1 MTPGLENGPLPQA
14 APRTILRPAEVITRE
29 DWPSETAIRSVHV
42 VRIGGAGMSA
52 VARLALESGLA
63 VSGSDSQDG
72 QFIAPLRAAGARIGI
87 GFDAALLADDVD
99 LVIVSTAVRA
109 DNPEVRAARERG
121 IPVIH
126 RAAALAGLL
135 ADRELIAV
143 AGTHGKTT
151 TTGMAVAALRGA
163 RRDPAWA
170 LGAAVP
176 DLGRNAG
183 LRAESPVPGAT
194 PPAGGTGLAVVEADE
209 SDGSF
214 LAFAPHSLVVT
225 NLEPDHLDFHGD
237 AETLTAAFDA
247 LVGRLAPGGTLVVCA
262 DDPGAR
268 ALGERAADRGVDVV
282 RYGAVED
289 AQWALREERSG
300 ARGAEIEVDTPQGPL
315 TVQLAVTGHHNVLN
329 ALGALAATAAVTPE
343 TEVAAL
349 AAGLASFTGASR
361 RFDVA
366 GLAGGVTVV
375 DDYAHHPREVAATVA
390 AARGI
395 VATQPDPGRVLVGF
409 QPHLFSRT
417 RAFAVDFA
425 AAVSAADLAWVLPVY
440 AAREDPD
447 PTVDAST
454 IADLAAESVV
464 PVGGAEELIERV
476 RAAARPGDLLLMLGA
491 GDVVEITPALMT
503 ALDEPRGRS

>member
-1 MTPGLENGPLPQA
+1 MTDAHGP
-14 APRTILRPAEVITRE
+14 APRTILRPGDVITRR
-29 DWPSETAIRSVHV
+29 DWPTEQGVRSVHV

-52 VARLALESGLA
+52 VARLALEAGLS

-72 QFIAPLRAAGARIGI
+72 QFIAPLREAGARIGI
-87 GFDAALLADDVD
+87 GFDAALLAEDCD

-109 DNPEVRAARERG
+109 DNPEVLAARERG

-135 ADRELIAV
+135 RERELIAV

-151 TTGMAVAALRGA
+151 TTGMAVSALRGA
-163 RRDPAWA
+163 GLDPAWA

-183 LRAESPVPGAT
+183 FGAEPGGSG
-194 PPAGGTGLAVVEADE
+194 PGGLAVVEADE

-214 LAFAPHSLVVT
+214 LAFSPRAIVVT

-247 LVGRLAPGGTLVVCA
+247 FVDRLAPGGTLVVCT
-262 DDPGAR
+262 DDPGAT
-268 ALGERAADRGVDVV
+268 ALGERARARGLDVQG
-282 RYGAVED
+282 YGSEPAED
-289 AQWALREERSG
+289 WALHTERSG
-300 ARGAEIEVDTPQGPL
+300 ARGAEVEVHGPDGPL
-315 TVQLAVTGHHNVLN
+315 ELDLAVTGHHNVLN
-329 ALGALAATAAVTPE
+329 ALGALAATAAADRTLEP
-343 TEVAAL
+343 TRL
-349 AAGLASFTGASR
+349 AAGLGTFTGASR

-366 GLAGGVTVV
+366 GTVGGVTVV
-375 DDYAHHPREVAATVA
+375 DDYAHHPREVAATIA

-395 VATQPDPGRVLVGF
+395 VQAQETPGRVLAVF

-417 RAFAVDFA
+417 RSFAADFA
-425 AAVSAADLAWVLPVY
+425 QALDAADVAWVMPVY

-447 PTVDAST
+447 PTTTART
-454 IADLAAESVV
+454 ITDLARAEVTPLDEAGQVLDLV
-464 PVGGAEELIERV
+464 P
-476 RAAARPGDLLLMLGA
+476 AAARPGDLVLMLGA
-491 GDVVEITPALMT
+491 GDVVETTPALLE
-503 ALDEPRGRS
+503 ALDAAARGQA

>member
-1 MTPGLENGPLPQA
+1 MTDAHGP
-14 APRTILRPAEVITRE
+14 APRTILRPGDVITRR
-29 DWPSETAIRSVHV
+29 DWPTEQGVRSVHV

-52 VARLALESGLA
+52 VARLALEAGLS

-72 QFIAPLRAAGARIGI
+72 QFIAPLREAGARIGI
-87 GFDAALLADDVD
+87 GFDAALLAEDCD

-109 DNPEVRAARERG
+109 DNPEVLAARERG

-135 ADRELIAV
+135 RERELIAV

-151 TTGMAVAALRGA
+151 TTGMAVSALRGA
-163 RRDPAWA
+163 GLDPAWA

-183 LRAESPVPGAT
+183 FGAEPGGSG
-194 PPAGGTGLAVVEADE
+194 PGGLAVVEADE

-214 LAFAPHSLVVT
+214 LAFSPRAIVVT

-247 LVGRLAPGGTLVVCA
+247 FVDRLAPGGTLVVCT
-262 DDPGAR
+262 DDPGAT
-268 ALGERAADRGVDVV
+268 ALGERARARGLDVQG
-282 RYGAVED
+282 YGSEPAED
-289 AQWALREERSG
+289 WALHAERSG
-300 ARGAEIEVDTPQGPL
+300 ARGAEVEVHGPDGPL
-315 TVQLAVTGHHNVLN
+315 ELDLAVTGHHNVLN
-329 ALGALAATAAVTPE
+329 ALGALAATAAADRTLEP
-343 TEVAAL
+343 TRL
-349 AAGLASFTGASR
+349 AAGLGTFTGASR

-366 GLAGGVTVV
+366 GTVGGVTVV
-375 DDYAHHPREVAATVA
+375 DDYAHHPREVAATIA

-395 VATQPDPGRVLVGF
+395 VQAQETPGRVLAVF

-417 RAFAVDFA
+417 RSFAADFA
-425 AAVSAADLAWVLPVY
+425 QALDAADVAWVMPVY

-447 PTVDAST
+447 PTTTART
-454 IADLAAESVV
+454 ITDLARAEVTSLDEAGQVLDLV
-464 PVGGAEELIERV
+464 P
-476 RAAARPGDLLLMLGA
+476 AAARPGDLVLMLGA
-491 GDVVEITPALMT
+491 GDVVETTPALLE
-503 ALDEPRGRS
+503 ALDAAARGQA